1 MSASL
6 NWIDRAV
13 AMVAPRAAL
22 RRLAA
27 RDALLAY
34 EGATSD
40 RRTAGW
46 SASGT
51 SANAEIGMALPKL
64 RDRSRDLIR
73 NNHLAATAALNWTTK
88 VIGYGI
94 TGRSADEQ
102 TNALWDRFTNECSA
116 DGLPSLEALQTLV
129 AFAVFES
136 GEVLIRRRW
145 RRASDGLAV
154 SVQLQVLESDF
165 LDINQNRA
173 LPNGGYII
181 QGVEFD
187 PIGRRAAYW
196 LFPEHPGATNMF
208 AGWGRGGASQRVPA
222 DDIAHVFEPRRPGQ
236 VRGVPRLAPGLMALR
251 DLADWEDAELL
262 RKKTEACL
270 AAFVKTNDDA
280 PLGPTSTETNA
291 DGTKRRIEKFR
302 PGMIFYGRPGEDITF
317 NSPQHAGGYEE
328 YKRSRVRDIAAAV
341 GMPYELF
348 RGDYSQS
355 NYSSSRLGFVGF
367 KDIIGAHQWNVI
379 VPALE
384 RIKEWFAEGAL
395 LNGVTVSRE
404 FEWAPPPFDMLD
416 RGEEAKADAMSLQ
429 LGGMTWPQYIQRN
442 GMDPAKQIAEISQWK
457 DQLRAAGIVFGKEN
471 NVGQPATQPAAA

>member
-1 MSASL
+1 M
-6 NWIDRAV
+6 
-13 AMVAPRAAL
+13 
-22 RRLAA
+22 
-27 RDALLAY
+27 
-34 EGATSD
+34 G
-40 RRTAGW
+40 
-46 SASGT
+46 
-51 SANAEIGMALPKL
+51 LPKL

-73 NNHLAATAALNWTTK
+73 NNHLAATAALQWTTK

-94 TGRSADEQ
+94 TGRSADET
-102 TNALWDRFTNECSA
+102 TNALWMKFTQQCSA
-116 DGLPSLEALQTLV
+116 DGLPSLEALQTL
-129 AFAVFES
+129 ASFSVFES
-136 GEVLIRRRW
+136 GEVFIRRRW
-145 RRASDGLAV
+145 RRPGDGMAV
-154 SVQLQVLESDF
+154 PVQLQVLESDF
-165 LDINQNRA
+165 LDINQNKT
-173 LPNGGYII
+173 LPNGGIII

-187 PIGRRAAYW
+187 AIGKRAAYW
-196 LFPEHPGATNMF
+196 LFAEHPGSTNMF
-208 AGWGRGGASQRVPA
+208 AALARGGAAQRVPA
-222 DDIAHVFEPRRPGQ
+222 DEVAHIYEPRRPGQ

-280 PLGPTSTETNA
+280 PVGPTSIETAA

-317 NSPQHAGGYEE
+317 NAPQHAGGYEE

-384 RIKEWFAEGAL
+384 RIKEWFADAAL
-395 LNGVTVSRE
+395 LNGVTVSRD

-416 RGEEAKADAMSLQ
+416 RGEEAKADAQVLE

-442 GMDPAKQIAEISQWK
+442 GMDPVKQIAELEQWK
-457 DQLRAAGIVFGKEN
+457 PKLEAAGVVFGKGN
-471 NVGQPATQPAAA
+471 NVAQQPAQQPAAA